1 MVPTGPSDTVLLT
14 SLAAYPLLRRL
25 FAGTAPAP
33 LRLLASNKLIST
45 IHSTLVASLALYY
58 LHQCHSQWFASS
70 GLVDFPQHTVDAK
83 ERGGYRQGSFEKN
96 YPDDTTNPVIQ
107 SRSVL
112 ANTITALECGY
123 LIQDTFSLIA
133 EGHLRF
139 RMTNPSVESTV
150 AGILKHSDKTLL
162 AHHIGIA
169 AALSL
174 LQYYIHQGRERGI
187 YIIVQFL
194 LMNSSTPFLNLR
206 WWLRTYHANRKV
218 LCLASDLA
226 FVAAFYV
233 ARVGLI
239 GWILKDYGKYHG
251 SDNALV
257 TFRDGLRLP
266 CQLGTGALWAANT
279 SWWAMLVLKVGK
291 TFFREGN
298 EVRKT
303 L

>member
-1 MVPTGPSDTVLLT
+1 MVSTFPSDAVLLT

-25 FAGTAPAP
+25 FAGSRPTPV
-33 LRLLASNKLIST
+33 RLVACNKLTST
-45 IHSTLVASLALYY
+45 IHSTLVTSLALYY
-58 LHQCHSQWFASS
+58 LYQCHTQRHAGGGSID
-70 GLVDFPQHTVDAK
+70 LPK
-83 ERGGYRQGSFEKN
+83 ERDGYGQGNSGRK
-96 YPDDTTNPVIQ
+96 YPDDTRNPVIQ

-123 LIQDTFSLIA
+123 LVQDTFSLIA
-133 EGHLRF
+133 AGQARF
-139 RMTNPSVESTV
+139 RTANPFVIPTF
-150 AGILKHSDKTLL
+150 AATLRYSDKALL
-162 AHHIGIA
+162 IHHVGIA
-169 AALSL
+169 IALSI

-194 LMNSSTPFLNLR
+194 LMNSSTPILNLR
-206 WWLRTYHANRKV
+206 WWLRKYHANQKV

-226 FVAAFYV
+226 FVVAFYA

-251 SDNALV
+251 WDNAV
-257 TFRDGLRLP
+257 VVFRDGLRLP

-279 SWWAMLVLKVGK
+279 SWWAVLVLKVCR
-291 TFFREGN
+291 TFVRELNG
-298 EVRKT
+298 VRKT